1 MFAFLLLKLFSDE
14 FEFLKF
20 FRQVCQNV
28 FKTLFRVF
36 FVIFCHKVCYFRDAL
51 CAVPY
56 SDIKL
61 FFIAENRVYAVA
73 EIGLIAARPGV
84 FFFKIVKCGYIKIT
98 MEHCVFSF
106 QKSFVY
112 DIIAYH
118 CSFFKRLVC
127 FLIKLA

>member
-36 FVIFCHKVCYFRDAL
+36 FVIFCHKVCYLRDAL

-73 EIGLIAARPGV
+73 EIGVIAAGPGV
-84 FFFKIVKCGYIKIT
+84 FFFKIVNVGISK
-98 MEHCVFSF
+98 
-106 QKSFVY
+106 
-112 DIIAYH
+112 
-118 CSFFKRLVC
+118 
-127 FLIKLA
+127 

>member
-1 MFAFLLLKLFSDE
+1 MSL
-14 FEFLKF
+14 
-20 FRQVCQNV
+20 
-28 FKTLFRVF
+28 
-36 FVIFCHKVCYFRDAL
+36 IFCHKVCYLRDAL

-73 EIGLIAARPGV
+73 EIGVIAAGPGV

-112 DIIAYH
+112 DIIAY
-118 CSFFKRLVC
+118 SADLVNE
-127 FLIKLA
+127 II

>member
-1 MFAFLLLKLFSDE
+1 MVLITKNKSEHSSFLLMQRNRVRLLLLKLFSDE
-14 FEFLKF
+14 FEFFKF

-36 FVIFCHKVCYFRDAL
+36 FVIFCHKVCYLRDAL

-73 EIGLIAARPGV
+73 EIGVIAARPGV
-84 FFFKIVKCGYIKIT
+84 FSSK
-98 MEHCVFSF
+98 
-106 QKSFVY
+106 
-112 DIIAYH
+112 
-118 CSFFKRLVC
+118 
-127 FLIKLA
+127 